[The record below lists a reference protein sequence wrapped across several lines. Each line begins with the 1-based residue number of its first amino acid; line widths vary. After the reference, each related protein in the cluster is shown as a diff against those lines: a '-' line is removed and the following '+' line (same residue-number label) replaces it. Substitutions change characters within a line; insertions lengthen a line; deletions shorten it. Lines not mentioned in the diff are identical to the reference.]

1 MATAI
6 LLAAG
11 LGTRMKSAL
20 PKAAVPL
27 GGRPILRHL
36 LSTAEAVFDRV
47 VVVVGPGMGVL
58 EAMAAPHKVVVQAER
73 RGTGHAA
80 LQAAPL
86 LGDGLCGVFYAD
98 NPLISA
104 ATMQALMARAAAG
117 DAGLVVLGMR
127 PPAPGTYGRL
137 VLEDGYVA
145 RIVEFADASAAERDI
160 ALCNAGGFLAA
171 AADMRRWLAAIRADN
186 AKAEYYLTDIV
197 ALARAEGVNV
207 AVIEAPYAECLG
219 VNSRSELAVAEGALQ
234 ARLRDAAFETG
245 VAMVAPETV
254 FFAAD
259 TVLAVDVVVG
269 PYVVF
274 GPGVRVEA
282 GAEIKA
288 FSHLEGCVV
297 REGAVVGPYARLRPG
312 ADIGAGA
319 HVGNFVEIKAAK
331 LGAGAKANHLAYL
344 GDAEIGPGTNIGAGT
359 ITVNYDGKAKHK
371 TKIGAKV
378 FIGSNS
384 SLVAPLSV
392 GDGALVAAGS
402 TITEDV
408 APGALAFGRARQ
420 VVKARK

>member
-1 MATAI
+1 
-6 LLAAG
+6 
-11 LGTRMKSAL
+11 
-20 PKAAVPL
+20 
-27 GGRPILRHL
+27 
-36 LSTAEAVFDRV
+36 
-47 VVVVGPGMGVL
+47 
-58 EAMAAPHKVVVQAER
+58 
-73 RGTGHAA
+73 
-80 LQAAPL
+80 
-86 LGDGLCGVFYAD
+86 
-98 NPLISA
+98 
-104 ATMQALMARAAAG
+104 
-117 DAGLVVLGMR
+117 
-127 PPAPGTYGRL
+127 L

-145 RIVEFADASAAERDI
+145 RIVEFADANEAERGI
-160 ALCNAGGFLAA
+160 ALCNAGGFVAA
-171 AADMRRWLAAIRADN
+171 AADMRRWLAAIRPDN

-197 ALARAEGVNV
+197 ALARAEGAKV

-219 VNSRSELAVAEGALQ
+219 VNSRAELAVAEGALQ
-234 ARLRDAAFETG
+234 ARLRAAAFEAG

-259 TVLAVDVVVG
+259 TVLAADVIVG

-288 FSHLEGCVV
+288 FSHLESCVV

-384 SLVAPLSV
+384 SLVAPLIV